1 MLEKMSSVP
10 LLENGSLGTRAG
22 LFPPFHAPFHPRLSN
37 VPLFLSF
44 TAEAILRI
52 NTQTE
57 PASQAC

>member
-1 MLEKMSSVP
+1 MLEKTSSVP
-10 LLENGSLGTRAG
+10 RLENGSLGTGAG
-22 LFPPFHAPFHPRLSN
+22 LFPPFRAPFHSRLSN
-37 VPLFLSF
+37 GPLFLNF